1 MSFVQNALLLDNRVF
16 SPLTYVCF
24 RLLFECARRSTRL
37 DGPCISILEDNRL
50 SEPPL
55 LVVEFFIE
63 LIPIGLLKK
72 QKKNRL
78 ELCKPIDS
86 NTFNSYC
93 ADDDA
98 IERVCGK
105 TD

>member
-1 MSFVQNALLLDNRVF
+1 MRPTVYAIRWPMHIDIRGQSAIGTAFIGSRIF
-16 SPLTYVCF
+16 YRTYTD
-24 RLLFECARRSTRL
+24 RTFEKT
-37 DGPCISILEDNRL
+37 
-50 SEPPL
+50 
-55 LVVEFFIE
+55 
-63 LIPIGLLKK
+63 K
-72 QKKNRL
+72 KKNRL

-105 TD
+105 ID